1 MRTGYLIVLK
11 SSIDRVDHAASDGAS
26 RAAMHITTETFGS
39 VLVVHTPDDLTEE
52 TSRHFMSSLE
62 EHLQQGRSS
71 IVLQM
76 DRSELFDSVG
86 LTALL
91 DLQDQARHAGG
102 TVKISGLADPGRKI
116 FEVTRLDQRFDLF
129 ESVIDAVASF
139 R

>member
-1 MRTGYLIVLK
+1 MQ
-11 SSIDRVDHAASDGAS
+11 
-26 RAAMHITTETFGS
+26 ITTETFGD

-52 TSRHFMSSLE
+52 TSRVFVAAVE
-62 EHLQQGRSS
+62 GHLSNGRSS

-86 LTALL
+86 LTTLL
-91 DLQDQARHAGG
+91 DLQDQARQAGG
-102 TVKISGLADPGRKI
+102 TVKISGLVNPGRKI

-129 ESVIDAVASF
+129 DSVIDAVASF

>member
-1 MRTGYLIVLK
+1 
-11 SSIDRVDHAASDGAS
+11 
-26 RAAMHITTETFGS
+26 MHITTETFGS

-52 TSRHFMSSLE
+52 TSRHLVLSLE

-102 TVKISGLADPGRKI
+102 TVKISGLVDPGRKI